1 MKISQ
6 LTAQNPEVK
15 DTFRKI
21 DSSEKFNMFYNQ
33 DQNIGSLIDA
43 INQRIEVINEEDERV
58 KKTNFDLSARDK
70 EIDSRP

>member
-21 DSSEKFNMFYNQ
+21 DSSEKVNMFYNQ

>member
-1 MKISQ
+1 
-6 LTAQNPEVK
+6 
-15 DTFRKI
+15 
-21 DSSEKFNMFYNQ
+21 MFYNQ

>member
-1 MKISQ
+1 VKISQ

-21 DSSEKFNMFYNQ
+21 DSSEKVNMFYNQ